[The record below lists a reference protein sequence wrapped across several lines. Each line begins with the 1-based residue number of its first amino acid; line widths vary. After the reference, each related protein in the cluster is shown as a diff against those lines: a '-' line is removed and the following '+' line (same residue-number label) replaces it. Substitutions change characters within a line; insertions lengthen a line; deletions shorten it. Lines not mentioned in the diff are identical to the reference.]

1 MAGLILLAIS
11 LAIYFIPSIVA
22 SNRNH
27 KNVAAIVVLNL
38 FLGWTVLGW
47 VLALV
52 WAVMSNQTNNKT
64 DEQTDE

>member
-27 KNVAAIVVLNL
+27 KNVAAIVVLNI